1 MIWLEL
7 FGYLGTVLVIVSM
20 LMTSVVRLRVIN
32 VIGSVISGIYA
43 VLIGAV
49 PMVLMNFCL
58 ITINLFNLYRL
69 LHTKRQFEIVKST
82 GADALVQHFLRHN
95 GKDIANFF
103 PEFQSASAEDTT
115 AYVVCCNGNPAG
127 ILLGQLDSDGTMD
140 VFIDYSVP
148 AYRDCSVGGYLYQN
162 LPELGVSKLVS
173 ARSVADSHQ
182 AYLEKMGF
190 TKTDGQYVKFLQ

>member
-7 FGYLGTVLVIVSM
+7 FGYLGTALVIVSM

-69 LHTKRQFEIVKST
+69 LHTKRQFEIVKSAGT
-82 GADALVQHFLRHN
+82 DAFVQYFLSHN
-95 GKDIANFF
+95 SKDIENFF
-103 PEFQSASAEDTT
+103 TEFQAVSCECMT
-115 AYVVCCNGNPAG
+115 AYMVCCNGDPAG
-127 ILLGQLDSDGTMD
+127 ILLGQQDSNGTID
-140 VFIDYSVP
+140 VLIDYSVP

-162 LPELGVSKLVS
+162 LPALGVSKLVCAQS
-173 ARSVADSHQ
+173 AAASHQ

-190 TKTDGQYVKFLQ
+190 TKTDGQYMKVLQ